1 MTAFLSRLELES
13 LMTPSEGAHISIF
26 MPTYRVGR
34 ETRQNRIR
42 LKNLIRDAEKQLIEM
57 GYRVPDAQA
66 LLQPAEDLL
75 GPTDFWRYPGDGLA
89 IFLSADTARR
99 YSLPIRLKK
108 KLVVADRFQVKPLL
122 PLFSGDGSFFVLALS
137 QNEVR
142 LLQGTRSEVAQVELE
157 NLTDSLARMLK
168 AEGSEKH
175 LNWYTPSGSPGAPGR
190 NAAIFHGSGSGTE
203 NDRAK
208 LLDYFREVDKGL
220 RSILQSEQA
229 PLVLAGVEYLHT
241 LYREAS
247 SYPHIFETGISGNPE
262 QLRVDEL
269 HAEAWRILQP
279 HFQQIK
285 QTAKKR
291 YRQLAGQNSHLASDD
306 LHKILP
312 AALHGQVELLFV
324 AVGAQQWGEFDPVSL
339 QVHQNEA
346 YRPGNDDLLDRA
358 AVLTLLNG
366 GTVFA
371 VRKDQVPSQS
381 LAAAILRY

>member
-1 MTAFLSRLELES
+1 MTTFLSRLELES
-13 LMTPSEGAHISIF
+13 LMNPSEGAHISIF

-42 LKNLIRDAEKQLIEM
+42 LKNLIRDTEKQLIEM
-57 GYRVPDAQA
+57 GYRVPDAKA

-75 GPTDFWRYPGDGLA
+75 GPTDFWIYPGDGLA

-99 YSLPIRLKK
+99 YSLPIGLKK

-157 NLTDSLARMLK
+157 NLNDSLARMLK

-175 LNWYTPSGSPGAPGR
+175 LNWYMPSGSPGAPGR

-220 RSILQSEQA
+220 RSILQPEQA
-229 PLVLAGVEYLHT
+229 PLVLAGVDYLHT
-241 LYREAS
+241 LYREVS
-247 SYPHIFETGISGNPE
+247 SYPHIFEAGISGNPE

-279 HFQQIK
+279 HFQQLR

-291 YRQLAGQNSHLASDD
+291 YRQLSGQNSHLASDHLD
-306 LHKILP
+306 KILP

-324 AVGAQQWGEFDPVSL
+324 AVGAQQWGEFDPVNL
-339 QVHQNEA
+339 QVHQNEV
-346 YRPGNDDLLDRA
+346 YRPGNEDLLDRA
-358 AVLTLLNG
+358 AVLTILKG

-371 VRKDQVPSQS
+371 VRKDQVPSRN
-381 LAAAILRY
+381 LVAAVFRY